1 MLHKSLK
8 VAIILSALVPSCLLA
23 KKIDLMDL
31 YKIANKNNPTY
42 QQAVDKSNSSLQN
55 IDIARS
61 ALFPQI
67 SAGASRANTYYHGA
81 NSTKTTTDTY
91 SVSLNQAVFNLN
103 AWRSYKSAKIQS
115 HALSDVLKSSKQ
127 QLMVGLVKAYLSL
140 AESQQLI
147 LIDQENVD
155 QSKKLLDLAN
165 TQFTAGQSLST
176 DISQAKAS
184 LLAAE
189 SQLLSDELMVK
200 MSRSALEQITLQ
212 PLYDQDIKTLRV
224 DLPDYPIK
232 TIEHNRLLDQAFHN
246 NPTILSDKVALDA
259 QRETIDA
266 NRASHWPTVSLAASY
281 GQQSFAGDL
290 VLDSTSRSS
299 SISLSLNI
307 PIFQGGLVTYKV
319 KQSGYDYAS
328 LEQQLSIDK
337 QTVRNLAQTSL
348 DQLDAGVSLR
358 KIDRLNLKAQQK
370 AYEDMQIA
378 YKSGQGNITMANVIN
393 AKTSVLSAKLQ
404 QLKNSYNY
412 ALSAITLRQALGDLS
427 ELDLNKLN
435 HYLV

>member
-1 MLHKSLK
+1 MLHKGLK
-8 VAIILSALVPSCLLA
+8 VALIAAVFISSSLWA

-31 YKIANKNNPTY
+31 YKTASKNNPTY
-42 QQAVDKSNSSLQN
+42 QQDVDKTNSSLQN

-91 SVSLNQAVFNLN
+91 SVSLSQAVFNLN

-127 QLMVGLVKAYLSL
+127 QLMVGLVKSYLSL

-147 LIDQENVD
+147 LIDQENVS

-176 DISQAKAS
+176 DVSQAKAS
-184 LLAAE
+184 LLAAK

-200 MSRSALEQITLQ
+200 MNRSALEQITLQ
-212 PLYDQDIKTLRV
+212 SLYDQDIKTLRV

-232 TIEHNRLLDQAFHN
+232 TIEQNRLLDQAFHN
-246 NPTILSDKVALDA
+246 NPTILSDKVALSA

-281 GQQSFAGDL
+281 GGTMVDNSN
-290 VLDSTSRSS
+290 TRSS
-299 SISLSLNI
+299 SLSLSLNI
-307 PIFQGGLVTYKV
+307 PIFQGGLVTYNV
-319 KQSGYDYAS
+319 KKSGYDYAS

-427 ELDLNKLN
+427 DLDLNKLN